1 MTKILS
7 LKEKSILSAL
17 YRLGDASVQ
26 DIAKETL
33 INRTTLYPILNK
45 LLQKGLISKI
55 SIEGKNLYRVIGAD
69 DFKKW
74 LERQKKK
81 TEKKF
86 SQLNHWLALTEKK
99 KKPILLS
106 DFRYFEGKEGV
117 KNLYADTWR
126 NNEGKIIYAITDYH
140 AAYKTM
146 GNFFRQEYFPARIN
160 HNVKVKNIIPE
171 SYEGRRDLKLAK
183 KLLRQVKFIKL
194 FENLEIELNIYDDKV
209 AIVAFDKKLPS
220 GVLIKNEKIAT
231 ALKNIFEYIWKF
243 SK

>member
-7 LKEKSILSAL
+7 LKEKNILSAL

-26 DIAKETL
+26 EIAKETL

-45 LLQKGLISKI
+45 LLQRGLISKI
-55 SIEGKNLYRVIGAD
+55 SIESKTLYRVIGAN
-69 DFKKW
+69 DFKQW
-74 LERQKKK
+74 LSRQKKK
-81 TEKKF
+81 TEKNF
-86 SQLNHWLALTEKK
+86 VQLNHWLELTEKK
-99 KKPILLS
+99 KKPTLLS
-106 DFRYFEGKEGV
+106 DFRYFEGKEGI

-126 NNEGKIIYAITDYH
+126 NNEEKIIYAITDYH
-140 AAYKTM
+140 TAYKTM
-146 GNFFRQEYFPARIN
+146 GNFFRKEYFPARVS
-160 HNVKVKNIIPE
+160 HRVRVKNIIPE

-209 AIVAFDKKLPS
+209 AIAAFDKKLPS

-231 ALKNIFEYIWKF
+231 ALKNIFEYIWRN